1 MSNSPFLNCLLTAQR
16 GKKFLQQ
23 EKFPFFKKCN
33 PQTCCSGLRYSKIT
47 SHFMSFLQHKQQKN
61 FSNWSFK
68 YTPKND
74 YITTPLCCLAYT
86 SPSVQT
92 FRPSELKIMAK
103 LLLHWSTQQIK
114 VTEKYP
120 GYITSHGLAGLHR
133 TDKYFNYPG
142 GPSRYW
148 EETGSL
154 SSRPRRALGGPQAL
168 THCSCWEEV
177 ETENARCFLSSR
189 QSVAGHLHFRCT
201 VPKQPDY
208 KDN

>member
-1 MSNSPFLNCLLTAQR
+1 
-16 GKKFLQQ
+16 
-23 EKFPFFKKCN
+23 
-33 PQTCCSGLRYSKIT
+33 
-47 SHFMSFLQHKQQKN
+47 MSFLQHKQQKN

-148 EETGSL
+148 EETGKPVFQTTEGPWGPPSSHSL
-154 SSRPRRALGGPQAL
+154 LLLGRGRDRKCSLLPFIPAVSRRPPSLQVHSPEATRLQRQLRNLIWCLWMFRR
-168 THCSCWEEV
+168 HYKV
-177 ETENARCFLSSR
+177 FL
-189 QSVAGHLHFRCT
+189 L
-201 VPKQPDY
+201 
-208 KDN
+208 